1 MRLITFLTALLVSLA
16 AFLPLEGAAYA
27 EQTGKR
33 HPPAQARAPR
43 PNHVRPHRTPRI
55 SGSVLDRWQRMS
67 PQQRQRALQ
76 KLSPERRRSLERRLR
91 RLQNLS
97 PEQRRRL
104 QRDYQR
110 FRRLSPEQQK
120 AYRRLYGRFNKLPP
134 NRRQNVNREFRN
146 LRRLSPQQRSERLS
160 SDQFRN
166 SFNAKE
172 RQLLEEMVKM
182 LPVKPPKT
190 RK

>member
-1 MRLITFLTALLVSLA
+1 MRLITFLIALLVSLA
-16 AFLPLEGAAYA
+16 AFSPLEGAADA
-27 EQTGKR
+27 GQTGKR
-33 HPPAQARAPR
+33 HPPPQARPHR
-43 PNHVRPHRTPRI
+43 PNHVRPPGPSRNP
-55 SGSVLDRWQRMS
+55 GSVLERWQRMS
-67 PQQRQRALQ
+67 PQQRQRALE

-120 AYRRLYGRFNKLPP
+120 SYRRLYGRFNKLPP
-134 NRRQNVNREFRN
+134 NRRQSVNREFRN
-146 LRRLSPQQRSERLS
+146 LRRLSPQQRRERLS

-166 SFNAKE
+166 SFSTKE